1 VIHLRD
7 FENRPYAES
16 SAAFRWQV
24 PSRYNIGIEVCD
36 RWAVPHPDR
45 PAIMFETEDGVAG
58 RCTYGALRDISNR
71 LANAL
76 LAQGVGRGDR
86 VAVILHQRVETA
98 AAHIAIYKL
107 GAVAVPLTRMFGPEA
122 LAHRLA
128 NSRCVVAIAD
138 GMVVPRLVEVGDR
151 LPDLQ
156 AVIVVVPERAGG
168 LPPRSETGLRRYL
181 EWDDVLNRASPAFAP
196 RATSP
201 DDPAL
206 IIYTSGTTGPPKGA
220 LHGHRIL
227 LGHVPSFQLY
237 FDFVP
242 QGGEV
247 YWTPA
252 DWAWIGGSYDLLFP
266 ALRYGGPVVA
276 LETAKFDPQRA
287 WHLMA
292 RHGVTHTF
300 LPPTALK
307 MAMQLAHPSQFGLRL
322 RAIMSGGEPVNPVIL
337 EWRDRELPG
346 VPVHEIYG
354 QTEANLVCGNCSRLF
369 PVRPGSLGQAFPGHT
384 VAVLDADGQP
394 VGPGVLGEI
403 AVRGDGDPVVFLE
416 YWENPDDTRAKYH
429 GGWLRTGDMAHRDV
443 DGYFYFE
450 GRTDDVINS
459 AGYRIGPAEV
469 ESALLT
475 YPAVA
480 EAAAVGVPDA
490 LRGQIVKVF
499 VKLRAGYS
507 PSPQLAAQIQEHVK
521 TRLAA
526 YAYPR
531 SVEFLS
537 ELPMTTTGKIRRS
550 ELRAREAAR

>member
-1 VIHLRD
+1 
-7 FENRPYAES
+7 
-16 SAAFRWQV
+16 
-24 PSRYNIGIEVCD
+24 
-36 RWAVPHPDR
+36 
-45 PAIMFETEDGVAG
+45 MFETEDGVAG

-107 GAVAVPLTRMFGPEA
+107 GAVAVPLTRMFGPDA

-181 EWDDVLNRASPAFAP
+181 EWAAVLNRAS
-196 RATSP
+196 
-201 DDPAL
+201 
-206 IIYTSGTTGPPKGA
+206 
-220 LHGHRIL
+220 
-227 LGHVPSFQLY
+227 
-237 FDFVP
+237 
-242 QGGEV
+242 
-247 YWTPA
+247 
-252 DWAWIGGSYDLLFP
+252 
-266 ALRYGGPVVA
+266 PVVA

-346 VPVHEIYG
+346 VPLHEIYG

-369 PVRPGSLGQAFPGHT
+369 PVRPGSLGQVFPGHT
-384 VAVLDADGQP
+384 VAVLDSDGQP

-403 AVRGDGDPVVFLE
+403 AVWGDGDPVVFLE

-429 GGWLRTGDMAHRDV
+429 GGWLRTGDMAHRDE

-480 EAAAVGVPDA
+480 EAAAVGVPDKV
-490 LRGQIVKVF
+490 RGQIVKVF